1 MDVKNTPES
10 QTLAART
17 WRSGKIYFNNDHFKD
32 PLMKPHLEFLK
43 KFNWKSA
50 ATLPIFK
57 EGKINAVLAVISDR
71 TDLFTPETIGLLQRV
86 LKLIET
92 ALNKFEL
99 HKERIEFGLYKKR
112 ALKEIKYA
120 ALHDTLTK
128 LPNIE
133 LFEQNIKRL
142 QKKSARSKQSVCV
155 MVLDLD
161 DLKTIN
167 DKYGRR
173 TGDEIL
179 SATANRLL
187 SFVKSNNERFET
199 GKSGSFIPYP
209 PSRLGGDEFGIAI
222 LTDEEPARDI
232 VRFTAGELQKEL
244 SSPVYVQRNL
254 IRAKTSMGI
263 SICSGCREN
272 LCLEPDTLIR
282 MANQAL
288 YKSKSMG
295 KNTINF
301 FDKSEETE
309 IVSYYKETKVI
320 REALESKE
328 FVLYYQPKVNIGTGT
343 VTGYESLV
351 RRIDKKG
358 NIVSPADFIP
368 IAEKS
373 DLIVDIGDY
382 VIETAL
388 TQLESW
394 VKEGRKWTVSVNI
407 SARQIQKP
415 DFLKKLEN
423 ALNRR
428 SDVPANLFQLE
439 ITETALLADIDYA
452 KGIMNECK
460 RLGVTF
466 AMDDFGSG
474 YSSLIYFKELP
485 FELVKIDMAFIRNML
500 KSKDDMLMVQSIISL
515 SEIFNKEVIAEG
527 AETKEQCIILNMLGC
542 ENIQGYYTGRPIP
555 AEKVIDW
562 ADNLRLDADFKNWL
576 NVRLDIADF
585 SIALAYAEHNEW
597 VEKIK
602 KLCRGEEALLNKE
615 KVKDFKSCDFGLWY
629 YNEGLK
635 YKNLE
640 SYKELGDEHIKLHN
654 IGHKTMRLYIEGEH
668 EKAQDLMAEIE
679 IIQENIKSALLDIAL
694 KISRKTG
701 N

>member
-1 MDVKNTPES
+1 
-10 QTLAART
+10 
-17 WRSGKIYFNNDHFKD
+17 
-32 PLMKPHLEFLK
+32 
-43 KFNWKSA
+43 
-50 ATLPIFK
+50 
-57 EGKINAVLAVISDR
+57 
-71 TDLFTPETIGLLQRV
+71 
-86 LKLIET
+86 
-92 ALNKFEL
+92 
-99 HKERIEFGLYKKR
+99 
-112 ALKEIKYA
+112 
-120 ALHDTLTK
+120 
-128 LPNIE
+128 
-133 LFEQNIKRL
+133 
-142 QKKSARSKQSVCV
+142 
-155 MVLDLD
+155 
-161 DLKTIN
+161 
-167 DKYGRR
+167 
-173 TGDEIL
+173 
-179 SATANRLL
+179 
-187 SFVKSNNERFET
+187 
-199 GKSGSFIPYP
+199 
-209 PSRLGGDEFGIAI
+209 
-222 LTDEEPARDI
+222 
-232 VRFTAGELQKEL
+232 
-244 SSPVYVQRNL
+244 
-254 IRAKTSMGI
+254 
-263 SICSGCREN
+263 
-272 LCLEPDTLIR
+272 
-282 MANQAL
+282 
-288 YKSKSMG
+288 MG

-301 FDKSEETE
+301 FDRSEETE

-368 IAEKS
+368 VAEKS

-388 TQLESW
+388 AQLESW
-394 VKEGRKWTVSVNI
+394 VKEGKKWTVSVNV

-423 ALNRR
+423 ALNRL

-542 ENIQGYYTGRPIP
+542 GNIQGYYTGRPIP

-615 KVKDFKSCDFGLWY
+615 KVKDFKLCDFGLWY

-654 IGHKTMRLYIEGEH
+654 IGHKTMRLCIEGEH